1 MDRDGAILGGRYH
14 LGAKIGT
21 GGMADV
27 YAAVDELLG
36 REVAVKMMRP
46 DLARDEN
53 FLERFRREAQNA
65 AKLNHPAIVAVYD
78 TGQTPPEDGSVPYI
92 VMERVQGETLRDI
105 VQEYGKMRLTDAA
118 AIMSQVLEALHFSH
132 EAGIIHRDIK
142 PANIMITNTGAV
154 KVMDF
159 GIARALSDS
168 SSAMTQTAA
177 VIGTA
182 QYLSPEQAR
191 GKSADSR
198 SDIYAAGCVFY
209 ELATGQPPFS
219 GESPFSVAF
228 QHVQDAPPAP
238 STVEGMHLSHREAD
252 SLDAIALTAMAKNPD
267 DRHADAKEMA
277 LDLRRLSEDQMP
289 LVAKLPGAAGPAGAA
304 GSSGMGGGRHR
315 ADESSAAGTAAA
327 AAGLGAAGL
336 GAAGAAGAAGATER
350 TAEHNLG
357 GQNFAHNGEHASDQG
372 AGTYG
377 GGAAGAYPAAAGGD
391 ATGAALSASSP
402 VHGNYPDSQT
412 PLIDEEPKRRWWI
425 PVVAIL
431 AVLFLLGA
439 GTWAYIAS
447 DRSAATAE
455 TVNVPDVKNLTQDE
469 AERKLHGLG
478 LELRVR
484 ERPHADIER
493 GRVIRTEP
501 GPNSS
506 VPKGTEISL
515 VVSSGKEI
523 TEVPD
528 LTGKNTSEAA
538 QLLKEAGLSLNN
550 RVKEEP
556 SDSVPEGQITEQSPA
571 QGSQVSKGTK
581 VTITVSTGPQEVR
594 VPVVTGQDVE
604 DARSNL
610 ESSGF
615 TVIVNKVD
623 STEPEGKVLS
633 VSDEGS
639 HLREGSEVTLTV
651 SRGNQFHMPNVSGKE
666 FGQVFSTLRAAGWE
680 GSPDKLRRVD
690 VPTNDLGRV
699 DRVARQ
705 KPSEGATLDK
715 NAPVTVDVFIF
726 RLIP

>member
-252 SLDAIALTAMAKNPD
+252 SLDAIVLTAMAKNPD

-277 LDLRRLSEDQMP
+277 LDLRRLSEDQVP

-304 GSSGMGGGRHR
+304 GTPDSGGGRHR
-315 ADESSAAGTAAA
+315 VEEPSGAGTAA
-327 AAGLGAAGL
+327 AAGLGAAGV
-336 GAAGAAGAAGATER
+336 GAAGAASATQR

-357 GQNFAHNGEHASDQG
+357 GSQFAQGGEHASDQASG
-372 AGTYG
+372 AGAHG

-402 VHGNYPDSQT
+402 VHGNYPDTQT
-412 PLIDEEPKRRWWI
+412 PLIDKEPKRRWWI

-431 AVLFLLGA
+431 AVLALLGA
-439 GTWAYIAS
+439 GTWAYVAS

-469 AERKLHGLG
+469 AERKLHDLG

-666 FGQVFSTLRAAGWE
+666 FDQVFSTLRAAGWE
-680 GSPDKLRRVD
+680 GSPNKLRRVD

-705 KPSEGATLDK
+705 KPSEGSALDK
-715 NAPVTVDVFIF
+715 NATVTVDVFIF

>member
-252 SLDAIALTAMAKNPD
+252 SLDAIVLTAMAKNPD

-277 LDLRRLSEDQMP
+277 LDLRRLSEDQVP

-304 GSSGMGGGRHR
+304 GTPDSGGGRHR
-315 ADESSAAGTAAA
+315 VEEPSGAGTAT
-327 AAGLGAAGL
+327 AAGLGAAGV
-336 GAAGAAGAAGATER
+336 GAAGAASATQR

-357 GQNFAHNGEHASDQG
+357 GSQFAQGGEHASDQASG
-372 AGTYG
+372 AGAHG

-402 VHGNYPDSQT
+402 VHGNYPDTQT
-412 PLIDEEPKRRWWI
+412 PLIDKEPKRRWWI
-425 PVVAIL
+425 TVVAIL
-431 AVLFLLGA
+431 AVLALLGA
-439 GTWAYIAS
+439 GTWAYVAS

-469 AERKLHGLG
+469 AERKLHDLG

-484 ERPHADIER
+484 ERPHEI
-493 GRVIRTEP
+493 GRAHV
-501 GPNSS
+501 
-506 VPKGTEISL
+506 
-515 VVSSGKEI
+515 
-523 TEVPD
+523 
-528 LTGKNTSEAA
+528 
-538 QLLKEAGLSLNN
+538 
-550 RVKEEP
+550 
-556 SDSVPEGQITEQSPA
+556 
-571 QGSQVSKGTK
+571 
-581 VTITVSTGPQEVR
+581 
-594 VPVVTGQDVE
+594 
-604 DARSNL
+604 
-610 ESSGF
+610 
-615 TVIVNKVD
+615 
-623 STEPEGKVLS
+623 
-633 VSDEGS
+633 
-639 HLREGSEVTLTV
+639 
-651 SRGNQFHMPNVSGKE
+651 
-666 FGQVFSTLRAAGWE
+666 
-680 GSPDKLRRVD
+680 
-690 VPTNDLGRV
+690 
-699 DRVARQ
+699 
-705 KPSEGATLDK
+705 
-715 NAPVTVDVFIF
+715 
-726 RLIP
+726 

>member
-304 GSSGMGGGRHR
+304 GTPDSGGGRHR
-315 ADESSAAGTAAA
+315 VEEPSGAGTAA
-327 AAGLGAAGL
+327 AAGLGAAGV
-336 GAAGAAGAAGATER
+336 GAAGAASATQR

-357 GQNFAHNGEHASDQG
+357 GSQFAQGGEHASDQASG
-372 AGTYG
+372 AGAHG

-402 VHGNYPDSQT
+402 VHGNYPDTQT
-412 PLIDEEPKRRWWI
+412 PLIDKEPKRRWWI

-431 AVLFLLGA
+431 AVLALLGA
-439 GTWAYIAS
+439 GTWAYVAS

-469 AERKLHGLG
+469 AERKLHDLG

-604 DARSNL
+604 GARSNL

-615 TVIVNKVD
+615 TVIVNEVD

-680 GSPDKLRRVD
+680 GSPNKLRRVD

-705 KPSEGATLDK
+705 KPSEGSALDK
-715 NAPVTVDVFIF
+715 NATVTVDVFIF

>member
-252 SLDAIALTAMAKNPD
+252 SLDAIVLTSMAKNPD

-277 LDLRRLSEDQMP
+277 LDLRRLSEDQVP

-304 GSSGMGGGRHR
+304 GTPDSGGGRHR
-315 ADESSAAGTAAA
+315 VEEPSGAGTAA
-327 AAGLGAAGL
+327 AAGLGAAGV
-336 GAAGAAGAAGATER
+336 GAAGAASATQR

-357 GQNFAHNGEHASDQG
+357 GSQFAQGGEHASDQASG
-372 AGTYG
+372 AGAHG

-402 VHGNYPDSQT
+402 VHGNYPDTQT
-412 PLIDEEPKRRWWI
+412 PLIDKEPKRRWWI

-431 AVLFLLGA
+431 AVLALLGA
-439 GTWAYIAS
+439 GTWAYVAS

-469 AERKLHGLG
+469 AERTLHDLG

-680 GSPDKLRRVD
+680 GSPNKLRRVD

-705 KPSEGATLDK
+705 KPSEGSALDK
-715 NAPVTVDVFIF
+715 NATVTVDVFIF

>member
-315 ADESSAAGTAAA
+315 VEEPSGAGTAA
-327 AAGLGAAGL
+327 AAGLGAAGV
-336 GAAGAAGAAGATER
+336 GAAGAASATQR

-357 GQNFAHNGEHASDQG
+357 GSQFAQGGEHASDQASG
-372 AGTYG
+372 AGAHG

-402 VHGNYPDSQT
+402 VHGNYPDTQT
-412 PLIDEEPKRRWWI
+412 PLIDKEPKRRWWI

-431 AVLFLLGA
+431 AVLALLGA
-439 GTWAYIAS
+439 GTWAYVAS

-469 AERKLHGLG
+469 AERKLHDLG

-604 DARSNL
+604 GARSNL

-615 TVIVNKVD
+615 TVIVNEVD

>member
-252 SLDAIALTAMAKNPD
+252 SLDAIVLTAMAKNPD

-277 LDLRRLSEDQMP
+277 LDLRRLSEDQVP

-304 GSSGMGGGRHR
+304 GTPDSGGGRHR
-315 ADESSAAGTAAA
+315 VEEPSGAGTAA
-327 AAGLGAAGL
+327 AAGLGAAGV
-336 GAAGAAGAAGATER
+336 GAAGAASATQR

-357 GQNFAHNGEHASDQG
+357 GSQFAQGGEHASDQASG
-372 AGTYG
+372 AGAHG

-402 VHGNYPDSQT
+402 VHGNYPDTQT
-412 PLIDEEPKRRWWI
+412 PLIDKEPKRRWWI

-431 AVLFLLGA
+431 AVLALLGA
-439 GTWAYIAS
+439 GTWAYVAS

-469 AERKLHGLG
+469 AERKLHDLG

-604 DARSNL
+604 GARSNL

-615 TVIVNKVD
+615 TVIVNEVD

-680 GSPDKLRRVD
+680 GSPNKLRRVD

-705 KPSEGATLDK
+705 KPSEGSALDK
-715 NAPVTVDVFIF
+715 NATVTVDVFIF

>member
-105 VQEYGKMRLTDAA
+105 IQEYGKMRLTDAA

-252 SLDAIALTAMAKNPD
+252 SLDAIVLTAMAKNPD

-277 LDLRRLSEDQMP
+277 LDLRRLSEDQVP

-304 GSSGMGGGRHR
+304 GSQDSGGGRHR
-315 ADESSAAGTAAA
+315 ADESSGASTA
-327 AAGLGAAGL
+327 
-336 GAAGAAGAAGATER
+336 AAGAASATQR

-357 GQNFAHNGEHASDQG
+357 GSQFAQGGEHASDQASG
-372 AGTYG
+372 AGAHG

-402 VHGNYPDSQT
+402 VHGNYPDTQT
-412 PLIDEEPKRRWWI
+412 PLIDKEPKRRWWI

-431 AVLFLLGA
+431 AVLALLGA
-439 GTWAYIAS
+439 GTWAYVAS

-469 AERKLHGLG
+469 AERKLHDLG

-680 GSPDKLRRVD
+680 GSPNKLRRVD

-705 KPSEGATLDK
+705 KPSEGSALDK
-715 NAPVTVDVFIF
+715 NATVTVDVFIF